1 MAALYTIFT
10 LPLIYTVFS
19 KHICKLFHFSS
30 IISNGQCNSYN
41 ILMILG
47 KIIPIILQILVWMV
61 ISLKTK
67 LIWLR
72 YHTIYMYI
80 MSCITYVILIENVV
94 EVHQTLTPTGPSP
107 LQNSAICSICK
118 DISLAT
124 WTIGLFSSSHLS
136 ASFWRNLAA
145 S

>member
-1 MAALYTIFT
+1 MAALYTILT

-47 KIIPIILQILVWMV
+47 KIINYTYNTSNTCVNGYF
-61 ISLKTK
+61 TK
-67 LIWLR
+67 NEADI
-72 YHTIYMYI
+72 TSYMYI

-124 WTIGLFSSSHLS
+124 
-136 ASFWRNLAA
+136 
-145 S
+145 